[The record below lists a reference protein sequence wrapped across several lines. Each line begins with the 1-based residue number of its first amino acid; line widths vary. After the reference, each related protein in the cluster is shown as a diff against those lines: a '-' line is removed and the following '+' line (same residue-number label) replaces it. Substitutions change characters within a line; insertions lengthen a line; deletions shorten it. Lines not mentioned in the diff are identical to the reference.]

1 MNKLRSVDT
10 GTWSFHSSE
19 EVPHISREEEEEKNK
34 SLGWSIVA
42 TDSMSDDDRNSSF
55 LDPMIVWTRSQSRTQ
70 KVLYGLGALAIG
82 FIVASSILVFQK
94 WGLSSESSSSSSSSS
109 STSNVST
116 PSSSS
121 ANEDLSSNPT
131 GTSPL
136 LWKTKRP
143 TAEPLTAPSFPP
155 HLNIYPHMNLPPHL
169 EFSTSSPTAAPEI
182 KQPTT
187 SPTKFQP
194 PTYVPGNLTTLK
206 LDLLLSDGLDARI
219 LATAGA
225 KVEYDKSVGGGGKSK
240 DKFHGQPDAGATFSD
255 VRPENPGGW
264 IYVSNSEIDNN
275 KGGVGALTFDK
286 DGNLLDYKIV
296 LKGSSMNCGGGRTP
310 WDTWVSC
317 EELEFT
323 GQIYQVDPT
332 GQREPEV
339 MTLGSDGGRWESFA
353 YDIRDLQNPRF
364 FATEDHNKGTIRR
377 FTPSTVDWDHSPWHM
392 LHSEGHTDFLMI
404 TPNAANNGGVFEWTD
419 DLEAAKMNAKKFY
432 PQTEGIDVYGSQLFF
447 VCKNIRQL
455 FVLNMDDGTYYNRT
469 TVNGLF
475 DGKPD
480 QMQRL
485 LGDSRDLLYFTEE
498 GGADSGVHGR
508 DHLGRYY
515 TIFESPTLN
524 DETTGLAF
532 SPDGHFMYV
541 AYQNTGVLFAIW
553 RTDGLPFHASH
564 LDVKYHHGG

>member
-1 MNKLRSVDT
+1 MSFLSRPRLIRASVVTSFRIIRLENTYKQVLYRIYFSLIFLLHSIQVTCCIPISTVHVTMNKLRSVDT

-296 LKGSSMNCGGGRTP
+296 LKGSSMKKRSNLLTIPHIKLRRATGNIRFTRFFHLQSKRTP
-310 WDTWVSC
+310 
-317 EELEFT
+317 
-323 GQIYQVDPT
+323 Q
-332 GQREPEV
+332 
-339 MTLGSDGGRWESFA
+339 
-353 YDIRDLQNPRF
+353 PR
-364 FATEDHNKGTIRR
+364 
-377 FTPSTVDWDHSPWHM
+377 V
-392 LHSEGHTDFLMI
+392 
-404 TPNAANNGGVFEWTD
+404 AN
-419 DLEAAKMNAKKFY
+419 L
-432 PQTEGIDVYGSQLFF
+432 
-447 VCKNIRQL
+447 
-455 FVLNMDDGTYYNRT
+455 LN
-469 TVNGLF
+469 
-475 DGKPD
+475 
-480 QMQRL
+480 
-485 LGDSRDLLYFTEE
+485 
-498 GGADSGVHGR
+498 
-508 DHLGRYY
+508 
-515 TIFESPTLN
+515 
-524 DETTGLAF
+524 
-532 SPDGHFMYV
+532 
-541 AYQNTGVLFAIW
+541 
-553 RTDGLPFHASH
+553 
-564 LDVKYHHGG
+564 